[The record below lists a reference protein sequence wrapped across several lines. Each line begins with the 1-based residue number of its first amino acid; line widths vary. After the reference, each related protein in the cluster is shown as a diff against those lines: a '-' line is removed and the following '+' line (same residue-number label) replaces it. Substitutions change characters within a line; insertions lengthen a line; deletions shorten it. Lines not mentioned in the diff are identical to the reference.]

1 METFTLASAGLL
13 FAGALITGLAAWIW
27 KRIGKIEDNADKAG
41 QAITAEEA
49 RKIITE
55 EIKKQQEP
63 LKAEIKAIKVEQE
76 DTKREQAV
84 MRSDIKGVGVS
95 ILEGVKNQET
105 RLDQLFMH
113 LLTRGDKQ

>member
-1 METFTLASAGLL
+1 METITLGKLMFA
-13 FAGALITGLAAWIW
+13 FAGAMLTGLAAWIW

-55 EIKKQQEP
+55 EIRKQQAP
-63 LKAEIKAIKVEQE
+63 LQSKIESIIVEQD
-76 DTKREQAV
+76 DTKKDIAV

-95 ILEGVKNQET
+95 ILDGVKSQEA

-113 LLTRGDKQ
+113 LLTKGGKA